1 MDSAYFERA
10 LFSLGTRIDVS
21 VRSRFFTGG
30 TRRAIEIRDRLCT
43 HPHCYEPAESC
54 QVDHIETYASGGL
67 TTQDNG
73 RLLCGFHNR
82 LRNQRE
88 QLGEQPGHQSG
99 EQRQRPPPSAA

>member
-1 MDSAYFERA
+1 M
-10 LFSLGTRIDVS
+10 
-21 VRSRFFTGG
+21 
-30 TRRAIEIRDRLCT
+30 
-43 HPHCYEPAESC
+43 
-54 QVDHIETYASGGL
+54 DHIETYASGGL

-88 QLGEQPGHQSG
+88 TTRG